1 MHISTQSSALQKYNF
16 SYAIDLLMKNMS
28 RISTRFFVMAFC
40 LAVVSCGGGVKVE
53 RESVP
58 NSEREVAKR
67 GEVSKYD
74 NMRESIF
81 GEDGLSFF
89 NSGKSS
95 GGGDDGGAGL
105 GVNSYLWR
113 ATLDTIS
120 FMPITSADPFGGV
133 ILTDWHSSASSP
145 NERFKLNVYV
155 LGRKLRADGVRVS
168 VFRQVLQNQ
177 IWRDAPVPTDIG
189 RKIEDAFLTRAR
201 QLRNE
206 VLGQE

>member
-1 MHISTQSSALQKYNF
+1 
-16 SYAIDLLMKNMS
+16 MS
-28 RISTRFFVMAFC
+28 RTSMRHLVLALC
-40 LAVVSCGGGVKVE
+40 LAVVGCGGGVKVE

-58 NSEREVAKR
+58 NSERDVAKR
-67 GEVSKYD
+67 GEVGKYD
-74 NMRESIF
+74 SSRESVF

-89 NSGKSS
+89 DSGKSS
-95 GGGDDGGAGL
+95 GGGDSGGAGL

-133 ILTDWHSSASSP
+133 IITDWHSATSSP
-145 NERFKLNVYV
+145 SERFKLNVYI
-155 LGRKLRADGVRVS
+155 LGRELRADGVRVS

-177 IWRDAPVPTDIG
+177 IWRDAPVPTG
-189 RKIEDAFLTRAR
+189 TARKIEDAFLTRAR

-206 VLGQE
+206 KLSQN